1 MDRLRRFGALVWFV
15 LRSPALIVVTL
26 VLAALWFWPLSL
38 HHFYPVPGDPEL
50 AATLESVIGQAAYTA
65 GMDDAQIAY
74 TKRRAEAAQAVI
86 DAPDEASAVRAY
98 ATYERIECLEGG
110 KVRML
115 STEPEV
121 QRKARVALWEA
132 VAALPDAS
140 AAAWGS
146 MEEYPALLYLS
157 AAAALLPSWAWVLPA
172 LAAVWSA
179 GRLAAGRRGLLRV
192 RPVSAASGF
201 LATVGAAA
209 LAASIA
215 ALASVVP
222 AFLVSALRNGVGDG
236 AYPVVN
242 IVGSSVVS
250 GTVASSLGSVAAAWA
265 LASLFVCSAGL
276 CVTAMCDSRLLGAFV
291 AAVVA
296 VAPGFLTDASA
307 ASHGQV
313 AGPDL
318 WAPTTYLRPPAYCGR
333 FTYSSILD
341 HTTTNA
347 FGETVSL
354 LPKPIEGASLPVASI
369 VFALW
374 SAATCA
380 VGALACVARLPR
392 PDRRACRKE
401 ASS

>member
-15 LRSPALIVVTL
+15 LRSPALVVVAL

-38 HHFYPVPGDPEL
+38 HYFHPIPGDPEL
-50 AATLESVIGQAAYTA
+50 AATLESVVGQASYTA
-65 GMDDAQIAY
+65 GLDDAQVAY
-74 TKRRAEAAQAVI
+74 MQRRAEAAQAVI

-98 ATYERIECLEGG
+98 ATYERIERLEGD
-110 KVRML
+110 KVRL
-115 STEPEV
+115 TSTEPEV

-157 AAAALLPSWAWVLPA
+157 AAAALLPSWAWALPA

-192 RPVSAASGF
+192 RPVSAAGGF
-201 LATVGAAA
+201 LAAVGAAA

-215 ALASVVP
+215 ALASAVP
-222 AFLVSALRNGVGDG
+222 AFLVSALRNGVGNG

-242 IVGSSVVS
+242 IVGSSVAS

-307 ASHGQV
+307 ASHGKV

-318 WAPTTYLRPPAYCGR
+318 WAPTTYLGPPAYCGR
-333 FTYSSILD
+333 FTYSAILD
-341 HTTTNA
+341 HTTANA

-354 LPKPIEGASLPVASI
+354 LPKPIEGAGLPVASI
-369 VFALW
+369 VLALW

-380 VGALACVARLPR
+380 VGTLARLARQPR
-392 PDRRACRKE
+392 PDRRARGKE